1 MIGEVVGGYRVTA
14 KLGEGGMGVVFL
26 AEHTVMGRKA
36 AVKFL
41 HASLSSNGE
50 MVQRFFN
57 EARAA
62 GAISHPGIVS
72 VFDVGI
78 RDDGAA
84 FIVMDYLEGESLA
97 ERLHRRGRLSGDE
110 ALAITRQIL
119 SALSAAHAMGIV
131 HRDLKPDNIFL
142 VPDADVPGG
151 ERIKLLDFGIAKLQS
166 DSGPDMVTTRAG
178 ALMGT
183 PVYMSPEQC
192 RGAGECDQ
200 RTDLYAVG
208 VMLFELLT
216 GRPPF
221 TGTAL
226 GELMASHMR
235 DAPPTLSEK
244 LGPTSIELEALV
256 ATLLAKAPEDR
267 FPSGEMAIAKID
279 SASFGV
285 LSSGIRSPTQVPPAS
300 GQDSFDPMAQ
310 TAVGTLP
317 VHNTRGTTLR
327 NTAGSVDV
335 SQVRQPAPRRIGR
348 WAMPVLLVAS
358 VALTA
363 YFALRE
369 TPREQPLVTA
379 QVERVPVVLEDASP
393 VAPLPERQRKPTP
406 RADALPKL
414 NLAAV
419 PDDDLQTAK
428 RLHKRALKLHRAE
441 SFEEAYSA
449 YASAIEADPGHIL
462 ARYNYACLLAVAGE
476 THEGLAILAQLKE
489 AGCPVCLGRLI
500 RARSDTEWESA
511 WNSSEFQA
519 ITGDVRVL
527 QPSPNETGFLAAD
540 AMRSG
545 TLTLLQNL
553 FSPRGRVSMKY
564 RPSGCKARSCEEK
577 TIIIGFEG
585 FSEWMSEKP
594 TIQASGSQRCAREC
608 CSYKPGAQ
616 PGLQLRRICT
626 AVDSGSVRTISA
638 LEFSAVEPPSTP

>member
-131 HRDLKPDNIFL
+131 HRDLKPENIFL

-166 DSGPDMVTTRAG
+166 DSGPDMVATRAG

-406 RADALPKL
+406 RA
-414 NLAAV
+414 
-419 PDDDLQTAK
+419 
-428 RLHKRALKLHRAE
+428 
-441 SFEEAYSA
+441 
-449 YASAIEADPGHIL
+449 
-462 ARYNYACLLAVAGE
+462 GE